1 MIERYN
7 EILEN
12 GNKRQFPATDEAL
25 SEAIAFTEEI
35 LENAGCSM
43 KNQMSITVAFEEVF
57 VNIAH
62 YAYGD
67 SEGTLDI
74 NVAVGEL
81 SDGSSA
87 VICFRDHG
95 VPFDPLAKQDPDITE
110 SVERRKIGGLGI
122 FMVKKLMDDVFYRYE
137 NGENV
142 LVFTKSL

>member
-7 EILEN
+7 EILKN

-25 SEAIAFTEEI
+25 IEAIAFTEEI

-43 KNQMSITVAFEEVF
+43 KNQMAITVAFEEVF

-67 SEGTLDI
+67 SEGTLDL
-74 NVAVGEL
+74 NVAIGEL
-81 SDGSSA
+81 SNGSSA

-95 VPFDPLAKQDPDITE
+95 MPFDPLKKEDPDVTE
-110 SVERRKIGGLGI
+110 SIEQREIGGLGI
-122 FMVKKLMDDVFYRYE
+122 FMVKKMMDDVCYCYE

-142 LVFTKSL
+142 LIFTKSL